1 GVRLGSTQGYPRRD
15 GVPDGRP
22 YRRPPSGRGG
32 DGRRGRRGAQG
43 EGRSVARGRELRT
56 PERRDDLVSATQP
69 LPRHPLPRGDPVTD
83 HPIDTEA
90 LRARAEHV
98 YRHGGP
104 ANAIE
109 SLAANVP
116 EILDRLAAA
125 EHHLLRAEAER
136 DRWWRKW
143 CEAEAE
149 RDGWRQTALDER
161 GAALDALEQIKARDA
176 RIKAVQDLIDQVKRA
191 AAKAAWDE
199 AIEEALDGWTIPAS
213 GDIEAVR
220 YILLSTNPY
229 IPEEA
234 A

>member
-1 GVRLGSTQGYPRRD
+1 IPHSLVSPQRR
-15 GVPDGRP
+15 RC
-22 YRRPPSGRGG
+22 PPGHR
-32 DGRRGRRGAQG
+32 RRGA
-43 EGRSVARGRELRT
+43 GRESRSMAGGCELRA

-69 LPRHPLPRGDPVTD
+69 LPRHPLPRGGPATD

-109 SLAANVP
+109 SLAANIP
-116 EILDRLAAA
+116 AILDRLAAA
-125 EHHLLRAEAER
+125 EHRATRAEAQSAIRGRAVAIYRER
-136 DRWWRKW
+136 ARQ
-143 CEAEAE
+143 AEARI
-149 RDGWRQTALDER
+149 RDLAQEVKDER
-161 GAALDALEQIKARDA
+161 GGLLDALEQIKARDV

-229 IPEEA
+229 IPEGA